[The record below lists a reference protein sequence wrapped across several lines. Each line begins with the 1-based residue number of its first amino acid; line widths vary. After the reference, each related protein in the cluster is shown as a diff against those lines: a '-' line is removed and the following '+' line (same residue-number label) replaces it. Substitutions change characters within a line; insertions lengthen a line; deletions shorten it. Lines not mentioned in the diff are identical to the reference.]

1 MKLTLKRKT
10 FVKLFEV
17 LGFKTAETWDDKKL
31 LSNIKKLPE
40 FAATA
45 KVKSPKARKLLK
57 SIINADEVG
66 IKAEETA
73 VEEAEATKKTSSKK
87 KKTVIKKTAAKAD
100 TKKKKKPA
108 DTKKKTID
116 TKKKTTTKSD
126 TALDAFGSRLGSNNA
141 KINKCLSK
149 KPKKMSQLIK
159 EANLSGTYY
168 EHAKSLIEKKFI
180 IKSKE
185 GYSLKK

>member
-100 TKKKKKPA
+100 TKKK
-108 DTKKKTID
+108 TID